1 MIRRLAERLARG
13 RILRRT
19 IQVAGRRVPIHI
31 SPDAQLKYLKP
42 GARAFDADLLV
53 LAEQRLNADSV
64 VWDVGAN
71 VGTFSV
77 AAATVAN
84 RGKVFAIE
92 ADIWLA
98 GLLRRTAAEPAFAG
112 RIQVIPCAV
121 AAAAGV
127 ARFVIAARGRA
138 SNALEI
144 SGGRSQMGGARDIV
158 LVPTLSL
165 DTLLESLSPPS
176 FVKIDVEGA
185 ELAVLEGAKRLL
197 REVRPSVYIEVD
209 EASGEAVFALFAQLG
224 YAAHD
229 PATGHEVS
237 GCIENT
243 LFVPLATTAD
253 ELGRSQ

>member
-19 IQVAGRRVPIHI
+19 ILVAGQRVPIYI

-53 LAEQRLNADSV
+53 LAEQHLSADAV

-71 VGTFSV
+71 VGTFAV
-77 AAATVAN
+77 AAAAVAQ
-84 RGKVFAIE
+84 RGQVFAIE

-98 GLLRRTAAEPAFAG
+98 GLLRRTAAEPAYGG
-112 RIQVIPCAV
+112 RIQVVPCAV
-121 AAAAGV
+121 AATAGV

-144 SGGRSQMGGARDIV
+144 SGGRSQMGGVREVV

-165 DTLLESLSPPS
+165 DTLLESLPAPT

-185 ELAVLEGAKRLL
+185 ELAVLEGAARLL
-197 REVRPSVYIEVD
+197 REVRPKVYIEVD
-209 EASGEAVFALFAQLG
+209 ESLAEEVYARFADHG
-224 YAAHD
+224 YDALD
-229 PATGHEVS
+229 PTDSRPIER
-237 GCIENT
+237 CIENT
-243 LFVPLATTAD
+243 LFVPR
-253 ELGRSQ
+253 G

>member
-19 IQVAGRRVPIHI
+19 ILVAGQRVPIHI

-53 LAEQRLNADSV
+53 LAEQHLSADAV

-71 VGTFSV
+71 VGTFAV
-77 AAATVAN
+77 AAAAVAQ
-84 RGKVFAIE
+84 RGQVFAIE

-98 GLLRRTAAEPAFAG
+98 GLLRRTAAEPAYGG
-112 RIQVIPCAV
+112 RIQVVPCAV
-121 AAAAGV
+121 AATAGV

-144 SGGRSQMGGARDIV
+144 SGGRSQMGGVREVV

-165 DTLLESLSPPS
+165 DTLLESLPPPD

-185 ELAVLEGAKRLL
+185 ELAVLQGAARLL
-197 REVRPSVYIEVD
+197 RKVRPKVYIEVD
-209 EASGEAVFALFAQLG
+209 ESLAEEVYALFAGHG
-224 YAAHD
+224 YAALD
-229 PATGHEVS
+229 PTDSRPLER
-237 GCIENT
+237 CIENT
-243 LFVPLATTAD
+243 LFVPR
-253 ELGRSQ
+253 G

>member
-19 IQVAGRRVPIHI
+19 ILVAGQRVPIYI

-53 LAEQRLNADSV
+53 LAEQHLSADAV

-71 VGTFSV
+71 VGTFAV
-77 AAATVAN
+77 AAAAVAQ
-84 RGKVFAIE
+84 RGQVFAIE

-98 GLLRRTAAEPAFAG
+98 GLLRRTAAEPAYGG
-112 RIQVIPCAV
+112 RIQVVPCAV
-121 AAAAGV
+121 AATAGV

-144 SGGRSQMGGARDIV
+144 SGGRSQMGGVREVV

-165 DTLLESLSPPS
+165 DTLLESLPAPD

-185 ELAVLEGAKRLL
+185 ELAVLKGAARLL
-197 REVRPSVYIEVD
+197 REVRPKVYIEVD
-209 EASGEAVFALFAQLG
+209 ESLAEEVYALFAGHG
-224 YAAHD
+224 YAAVD
-229 PATGHEVS
+229 PTGSRPLER
-237 GCIENT
+237 CIENT
-243 LFVPLATTAD
+243 LFVPR
-253 ELGRSQ
+253 G